1 MPCVVPTINLF
12 SIQEIGHPKWRVALG
27 FRQGLFEGFF
37 RTACGSLRSRRQPPH
52 PLAST
57 NPPDLHSSN
66 RFQRP
71 AMRTHHD
78 LAIGIDAGEIGG
90 PVWSVSD
97 RGTAGAFR
105 SSRTDRGAQ
114 VLPPAGAT
122 VPPWLPAKSA
132 RVSNLPA
139 CCALGPP
146 ACAAPCSCHHEACS
160 ARSAWPHPGKAC
172 PSV

>member
-12 SIQEIGHPKWRVALG
+12 SIQKIGHPKWRVALG
-27 FRQGLFEGFF
+27 FRQRLFEGFF

-57 NPPDLHSSN
+57 NPFDLHSSN
-66 RFQRP
+66 RFQRS
-71 AMRTHHD
+71 AMRTHPHPEPP
-78 LAIGIDAGEIGG
+78 ARGSRGG
-90 PVWSVSD
+90 V
-97 RGTAGAFR
+97 R

-114 VLPPAGAT
+114 ALPPAGAT

-132 RVSNLPA
+132 RVSNSPA

-146 ACAAPCSCHHEACS
+146 ACAAPTCRHEPCI
-160 ARSAWPHPGKAC
+160 ARSAWPPRGMAG
-172 PSV
+172 PFAWIELRSEERRSP